1 MDFLQSIQTFKGQ
14 PLTHQMIVSALK
26 GYKRPND
33 KIHELLTAGVLISI
47 RKGLYVAADLTRPE
61 PFLLANHVF
70 GPSYVSTDSALSTY
84 GLIPERVYELTS
96 VTPKASQRFE
106 TPAGS
111 FTYAHLPLPYYSF
124 GLVQKELAAGQ
135 RALVAS
141 PEKALLDK
149 LITTSGM
156 ILRSRTAAAKYLLE
170 NLRLDESQVKDLNL
184 VLMEEWLPYTPKKE
198 SVRMLIQTIQ
208 NL

>member
-1 MDFLQSIQTFKGQ
+1 MIASV
-14 PLTHQMIVSALK
+14 LTA
-26 GYKRPND
+26 YKRPND
-33 KIHELLTAGVLISI
+33 KIHELITAGVLISI
-47 RKGLYVAADLTRPE
+47 RKGLYVAADLAKPK
-61 PFLLANHVF
+61 PFLVANHIF
-70 GPSYVSTDSALSTY
+70 GPSYVSIDSALSSY
-84 GLIPERVYELTS
+84 GMIPERVYALTS
-96 VTPKASQRFE
+96 VTPKASRRFE
-106 TPAGS
+106 TTLGV
-111 FTYAHLPLPYYSF
+111 FTYARLPLPYYSL

-170 NLRLDESQVKDLNL
+170 NLRLDESQLEDLNL
-184 VLMEEWLPYTPKKE
+184 ALMEEWLPYTPKKE
-198 SVRMLIQTIQ
+198 SVRMLIQTIR